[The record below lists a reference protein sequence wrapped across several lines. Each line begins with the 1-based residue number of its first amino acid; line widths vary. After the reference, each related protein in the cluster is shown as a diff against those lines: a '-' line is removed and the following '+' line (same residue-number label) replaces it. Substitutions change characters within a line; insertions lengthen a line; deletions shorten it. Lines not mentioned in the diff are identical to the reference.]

1 MLELE
6 NITGN
11 MSATNELVWSRM
23 AQLIPSMKG
32 GAFVLKKGDREFFIV
47 ELHIFYY
54 SYKEKYMECYCL
66 KAKKFQAFWRRLR
79 RGAGADSGSS
89 SGLGS
94 RFRRGEAIIA
104 LN

>member
-23 AQLIPSMKG
+23 AQSIPSMKG
-32 GAFVLKKGDREFFIV
+32 AVLVLKSGDREFFIV

-54 SYKEKYMECYCL
+54 S
-66 KAKKFQAFWRRLR
+66 
-79 RGAGADSGSS
+79 
-89 SGLGS
+89 
-94 RFRRGEAIIA
+94 
-104 LN
+104 

>member
-23 AQLIPSMKG
+23 AQSVPSMKG
-32 GAFVLKKGDREFFIV
+32 GAFVLKGGQFFIA

-54 SYKEKYMECYCL
+54 SYEEKYLECYRL
-66 KAKKFQAFWRRLR
+66 KAKKFQAFWRRLW
-79 RGAGADSGSS
+79 RGAGAGSGFS

-94 RFRRGEAIIA
+94 LFRRGEAIIA